1 MDADRLRTDLLT
13 LPHVV
18 ETMQWGG
25 RLVFWVGD
33 KAIGGKMFAILNL
46 DADRDRVIAFL
57 TGPVAYHDLLELDG
71 ITPAPYLARIGWVA
85 AERWDVFRPTEWQ
98 AHLRQAHHLTL
109 ANSPQRPAL
118 SLPFPPANRK
128 ASSPN
133 AVRYSPAAAKPRPRN
148 EPRTQP
154 WPGTAAAH
162 TSSPH

>member
-13 LPHVV
+13 LPHVT

-46 DADRDRVIAFL
+46 DADRDRVIAFP

-71 ITPAPYLARIGWVA
+71 ITPAPYLARIHWVA

-98 AHLRQAHHLTL
+98 AHLRQAHQLTL
-109 ANSPQRPAL
+109 SKLPAKTRAILAL
-118 SLPFPPANRK
+118 STREQKSLLTERRK
-128 ASSPN
+128 ILAGRRQAL
-133 AVRYSPAAAKPRPRN
+133 AVK
-148 EPRTQP
+148 
-154 WPGTAAAH
+154 